1 MKDDDSPLSLPETAG
16 TPPESPDES
25 RRFLPSSLRLLLGG
39 MIWMSA
45 ALAFCLPLVPQELPG
60 FLAGEESFELP
71 TRSLGPTLSTPLEKS
86 ASQDMTHVY
95 TDAERHFLQNE
106 HAALNFLY
114 PQLRA
119 SAAAGMPSADFSC
132 VRREDTMTRLPRYIC
147 TGRGQGAPL
156 RLAVALRQRLGREGR
171 HALAPNGS
179 PLFPQNLLP
188 YLRWRDDGA
197 P

>member
-147 TGRGQGAPL
+147 TGRGQ
-156 RLAVALRQRLGREGR
+156 
-171 HALAPNGS
+171 
-179 PLFPQNLLP
+179 
-188 YLRWRDDGA
+188 
-197 P
+197 